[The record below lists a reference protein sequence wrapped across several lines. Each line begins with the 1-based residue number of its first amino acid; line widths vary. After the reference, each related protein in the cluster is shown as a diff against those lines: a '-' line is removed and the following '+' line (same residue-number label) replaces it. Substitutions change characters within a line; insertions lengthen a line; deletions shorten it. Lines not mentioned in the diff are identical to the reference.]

1 MVINL
6 ILSYLIFGQTQR
18 RSYLRHEDLI
28 LSYLIGFRSRY
39 LPLSIKV
46 AVKPT
51 MLHMLASST
60 FAFSGVSKLAASR
73 VAAPRVAPAQ
83 MFTVNLVTPDGPQTV
98 RSMHTHHE
106 RTCMGR

>member
-1 MVINL
+1 
-6 ILSYLIFGQTQR
+6 
-18 RSYLRHEDLI
+18 
-28 LSYLIGFRSRY
+28 
-39 LPLSIKV
+39 
-46 AVKPT
+46 